1 MLSHTNNFVLLPGTE
16 SANDASS
23 QPVLLRKRGAG
34 GAASILHTREGGV
47 NEEDYPGARGT
58 RAGAGGTTLA
68 ETLEMLKIM
77 TKFFWTQSTA
87 LYTPRVGVMFASST
101 LLERLPVRGAGT
113 AEMKLSASVE
123 VMNFSLLREN
133 VDFAQLR
140 RALPPSKHK
149 IFNFCLA

>member
-58 RAGAGGTTLA
+58 RAGAAGGTTLA

-140 RALPPSKHK
+140 RALLKT
-149 IFNFCLA
+149 